1 MIENVI
7 LDCVYEYINE
17 EINYIENEVDFRDK
31 SINEQAYKEDLK
43 YLKNITSEKKSEI
56 AQKVVD
62 DEELWNKIN
71 ELIHYYVYH

>member
-31 SINEQAYKEDLK
+31 SINEQAYKEDLN
-43 YLKNITSEKKSEI
+43 YLKNMTSTKKSEI

>member
-1 MIENVI
+1 MIKNVI

>member
-31 SINEQAYKEDLK
+31 SINEQAYKEDLN
-43 YLKNITSEKKSEI
+43 YLKNMTSTKKNEI

>member
-31 SINEQAYKEDLK
+31 SINEQAYKEDLN
-43 YLKNITSEKKSEI
+43 YLKNMTSEKKNEI
-56 AQKVVD
+56 AQKVVA

>member
-31 SINEQAYKEDLK
+31 SINEQAYKEDLN
-43 YLKNITSEKKSEI
+43 YLKNMTSEKKNEI

>member
-43 YLKNITSEKKSEI
+43 YLKNMTSEKKSEI